1 MALFSFFENSSI
13 YKQTWQE
20 NRYMNIF
27 VYFIM
32 LKVSQQFNVKSIFNA
47 SCSARFS
54 HSYARRFPA
63 LCIKSWFSDECDDV
77 YKYIFIIHIWV
88 KNFYYIVYWQYYILC
103 SSGWLFFLFVS
114 NTLQN
119 VWAQNFVWDLAW
131 QQGRFMDAQNYKN
144 LFLFD
149 FVFVLYCTKRRSLQI
164 KPQLKVEIED
174 GREAPWMPSII

>member
-1 MALFSFFENSSI
+1 M
-13 YKQTWQE
+13 W
-20 NRYMNIF
+20 
-27 VYFIM
+27 
-32 LKVSQQFNVKSIFNA
+32 
-47 SCSARFS
+47 
-54 HSYARRFPA
+54 
-63 LCIKSWFSDECDDV
+63 
-77 YKYIFIIHIWV
+77 
-88 KNFYYIVYWQYYILC
+88 IVYLILAVVPGLVIVTPAVFPRFVLNHDLAM
-103 SSGWLFFLFVS
+103 SAMMFINIYSLFIYGWRIFTILYTDNITYFARLGDCFFLFVS

>member
-103 SSGWLFFLFVS
+103 SSGWLFFFVCIQYTSKRLGPKFCVGPCMTTGKVYGCSKLQKFVS
-114 NTLQN
+114 FWFCFCFIL
-119 VWAQNFVWDLAW
+119 
-131 QQGRFMDAQNYKN
+131 YKEKI
-144 LFLFD
+144 LTD
-149 FVFVLYCTKRRSLQI
+149 
-164 KPQLKVEIED
+164 
-174 GREAPWMPSII
+174 